1 MKLLLIITIL
11 SSIPF
16 SAQVSS
22 RIPLKI
28 DSIKFP
34 KIEKPFIV
42 TPLSEITKFDSCSIA
57 KLYKMPVAKPK
68 NPTLYSSLKA
78 PQKDT
83 TLYKIPNILDVAKPA
98 KLAVK

>member
-34 KIEKPFIV
+34 KIEKLLNI
-42 TPLSEITKFDSCSIA
+42 TPPVITKFDSSIA

-68 NPTLYSSLKA
+68 NPTLFSSLKA

-98 KLAVK
+98 KLAAK

>member
-42 TPLSEITKFDSCSIA
+42 TPLSEITKFDSSIA
-57 KLYKMPVAKPK
+57 KLYKIPVAKPK